1 MSIDSICNAISNAID
16 KARTP
21 IMTIPAILL
30 VCSAIMRPGLSPM
43 TIAAKIIRRQAEA
56 GAPVGSAA
64 DGTQSITEAM
74 ELIRVQEI
82 VSALKMD
89 SRVQVGLPI
98 GGIQIIATGSNGGG
112 PVVCMGFNI
121 NIPRGDGIIG

>member
-1 MSIDSICNAISNAID
+1 MSIDSICTSISNAID

-30 VCSAIMRPGLSPM
+30 ICSAIMRPGLSPM
-43 TIAAKIIRRQAEA
+43 TIAAKIIRRQAEI
-56 GAPVGSAA
+56 GAPVGAAA
-64 DGTQSITEAM
+64 DGSSNLSEAM

-98 GGIQIIATGSNGGG
+98 GGIQILATGSNGGG
-112 PVVCMGFNI
+112 PIVVMGFNI